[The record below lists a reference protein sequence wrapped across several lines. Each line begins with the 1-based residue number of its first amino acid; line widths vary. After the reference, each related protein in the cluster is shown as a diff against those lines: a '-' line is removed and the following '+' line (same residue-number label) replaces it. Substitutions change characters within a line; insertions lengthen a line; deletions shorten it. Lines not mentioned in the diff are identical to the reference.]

1 MAAVCFQEPSQNSA
15 RMQISWRFFV
25 SRRRLK
31 VNSRRLLVPG
41 ARCMHVLH
49 AARRVS
55 GSKPGTTPR
64 PRTRPFGHHAA
75 LQIQCKRMHLCESAY
90 LPTACCISMRAEI
103 CSSGGPPLTL
113 RALCTRTQRAPERCC
128 LLCKHEPQIYLLR
141 KFRVLRVTPT
151 SMRGAMHARH
161 RNPLI
166 NHANFI
172 NSTF

>member
-1 MAAVCFQEPSQNSA
+1 MKHGCCLLSRALSQNSA

-75 LQIQCKRMHLCESAY
+75 LQIQCKRMHLCESAS
-90 LPTACCISMRAEI
+90 A
-103 CSSGGPPLTL
+103 
-113 RALCTRTQRAPERCC
+113 
-128 LLCKHEPQIYLLR
+128 H
-141 KFRVLRVTPT
+141 RVLHQHAGRDLQQRTAFDFESTALAHNVPPN
-151 SMRGAMHARH
+151 GAASYANM
-161 RNPLI
+161 
-166 NHANFI
+166 NHKYIYCENFA
-172 NSTF
+172 FCV